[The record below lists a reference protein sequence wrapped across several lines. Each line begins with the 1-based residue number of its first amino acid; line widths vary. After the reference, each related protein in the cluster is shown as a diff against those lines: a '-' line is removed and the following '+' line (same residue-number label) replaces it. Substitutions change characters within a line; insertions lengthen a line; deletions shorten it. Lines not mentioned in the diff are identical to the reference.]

1 MEFKK
6 KLNKLASSYK
16 QSKDQEVFT
25 ELYRELLPHW
35 SQRKKGDARRTRV
48 DEDTILELYE
58 DALLKTLV
66 AFVIEKG
73 EFLHLL
79 NQRISQR
86 RIDLYRSE
94 SIRRAREQLTW
105 FDDGCANT
113 LERTPDEF
121 DLNYQS
127 STEEKI
133 LTRKKERDKRE
144 LVSHLIESAKTL
156 SDEVTV
162 KILTEFSKY
171 DSPNKLAKALGLH
184 HETVNRKLRRV
195 SRLYDANR
203 FGDLHEYLAV

>member
-6 KLNKLASSYK
+6 KLNKLATSYK
-16 QSKDQEVFT
+16 QSKDQKVFN
-25 ELYRELLPHW
+25 ELYREILPLW
-35 SQRKKGDARRTRV
+35 NQRKKGDARRTRV
-48 DEDTILELYE
+48 DEDTIIEMYE
-58 DALLKTLV
+58 DALLKTLE
-66 AFVIEKG
+66 AFVVEKG

-94 SIRRAREQLTW
+94 AIRKAREQLTW

-113 LERTPDEF
+113 LERMSDEF
-121 DLNYQS
+121 DPNYQS
-127 STEEKI
+127 SIEEKI
-133 LTRKKERDKRE
+133 LVGKKERDKRE

-171 DSPNKLAKALGLH
+171 SSPNKLAKALGLH
-184 HETVNRKLRRV
+184 HETVNRKLRRI

-203 FGDLHEYLAV
+203 FGDINDYLAV